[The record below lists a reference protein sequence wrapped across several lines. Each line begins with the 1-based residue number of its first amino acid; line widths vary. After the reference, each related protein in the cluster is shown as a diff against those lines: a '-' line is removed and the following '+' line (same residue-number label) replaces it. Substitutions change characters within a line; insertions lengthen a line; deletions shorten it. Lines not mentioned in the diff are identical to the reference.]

1 MSGLQDKANP
11 VYGLTSVLAYE
22 LSELRKEQV
31 NTNKLLKDIC
41 DYKEEQKQGDITYRK
56 KSTKHSRWAISIA
69 LLAVYV
75 SIFGADSS
83 FVMWLRSLS

>member
-1 MSGLQDKANP
+1 MGDKLI
-11 VYGLTSVLAYE
+11 V
-22 LSELRKEQV
+22 EQLV
-31 NTNKLLKDIC
+31 SLNEKQGKLINLGVESRYKLKDIC
-41 DYKEEQKQGDITYRK
+41 TYKEEQKQGDITYRK

-83 FVMWLRSLS
+83 FVMWLRSLA

>member
-1 MSGLQDKANP
+1 MGDKLI
-11 VYGLTSVLAYE
+11 V
-22 LSELRKEQV
+22 EQLV
-31 NTNKLLKDIC
+31 SLNEKQGKLINLGVESRDKLKDIC
-41 DYKEEQKQGDITYRK
+41 TYKEEQKQGDITYRK